1 MIKRVKVTKITVKYI
16 DVDVDSVDEA
26 EINAELGRMSCNG
39 EIDWDRF
46 DEYEQQIEVLED

>member
-1 MIKRVKVTKITVKYI
+1 MIKRVKVTEITVKYI
-16 DVDVDSVDEA
+16 DVDVDSMDEA

-46 DEYEQQIEVLED
+46 DEYEQEIEVLKD